1 MLKKPRPQNNL
12 SLESIR
18 YLTITDQ
25 LYFTNNFNMRDKEK
39 TIGRIIDSMAKVN
52 ITFKLLS
59 DERQID
65 ELNKGIYLLMDK
77 LENEDINVLFDRYP
91 RLIQKYSIKEMFS
104 GNVEIPNIDPH
115 SLKIAG
121 LLTCLQFLV
130 SSFTGFIDEFGN
142 SLPLKETEN
151 SNSYQAENYIISSI
165 PLDDYLKELF
175 LSVLSVIGEE
185 YYQKF
190 LEKIGSPD
198 FTINDILKL
207 EKDKEL
213 QEHIDLM
220 MWFSLIRVF
229 LEAIY
234 FYFNIENHNSKI

>member
-1 MLKKPRPQNNL
+1 
-12 SLESIR
+12 
-18 YLTITDQ
+18 
-25 LYFTNNFNMRDKEK
+25 MRDKEK
-39 TIGRIIDSMAKVN
+39 TIGRIIDSMEKVD

-77 LENEDINVLFDRYP
+77 LGSEDINVLFDRYP

-121 LLTCLQFLV
+121 LFTCLQFLV
-130 SSFTGFIDEFGN
+130 SSFTDFIDEFGS
-142 SLPLKETEN
+142 SLPLNETEN

-165 PLDDYLKELF
+165 PLDDYIKELF

-185 YYQKF
+185 YCQKF
-190 LEKIGSPD
+190 LEKIGNTD

-234 FYFNIENHNSKI
+234 FYFNIENHNSKM

>member
-1 MLKKPRPQNNL
+1 
-12 SLESIR
+12 
-18 YLTITDQ
+18 
-25 LYFTNNFNMRDKEK
+25 MRDKEK
-39 TIGRIIDSMAKVN
+39 TNGRIIDSMEKVD

-59 DERQID
+59 DKRQID
-65 ELNKGIYLLMDK
+65 ELNKGIYLLINK
-77 LENEDINVLFDRYP
+77 LGSEDINVLFDRYP

-104 GNVEIPNIDPH
+104 GNIEIPNIDSH

-121 LLTCLQFLV
+121 LLTCLQFLL
-130 SSFTGFIDEFGN
+130 SSFTDFIDESGN

-165 PLDDYLKELF
+165 HLDDYIKELF

-190 LEKIGSPD
+190 LKKIGNPD
-198 FTINDILKL
+198 FTIDDILKL

-234 FYFNIENHNSKI
+234 FYFNPESHNSKI

>member
-1 MLKKPRPQNNL
+1 
-12 SLESIR
+12 
-18 YLTITDQ
+18 
-25 LYFTNNFNMRDKEK
+25 MRDKEK
-39 TIGRIIDSMAKVN
+39 TIGRIIDSMEKVD

-77 LENEDINVLFDRYP
+77 LGSEDINVLFDRYP

-130 SSFTGFIDEFGN
+130 SSFIDFIDEFGN
-142 SLPLKETEN
+142 SLPLKETKN

-190 LEKIGSPD
+190 LEKIGSTD

-207 EKDKEL
+207 EKDTEL

-234 FYFNIENHNSKI
+234 FYFNIENHNSKM

>member
-1 MLKKPRPQNNL
+1 
-12 SLESIR
+12 
-18 YLTITDQ
+18 
-25 LYFTNNFNMRDKEK
+25 MRDKEK
-39 TIGRIIDSMAKVN
+39 TIGRIIDSMEKVN
-52 ITFKLLS
+52 VTFKLLS

-65 ELNKGIYLLMDK
+65 ELNKGIYILMDK
-77 LENEDINVLFDRYP
+77 LGSEDINVLFDRYP
-91 RLIQKYSIKEMFS
+91 KLIQKYSIKEMFS

-121 LLTCLQFLV
+121 LLTCVQFLV
-130 SSFTGFIDEFGN
+130 SGFTDFIDEFGN

-190 LEKIGSPD
+190 LEKIGNTD

-213 QEHIDLM
+213 HEHIDLM

-234 FYFNIENHNSKI
+234 FYFNIENHNSKM

>member
-1 MLKKPRPQNNL
+1 
-12 SLESIR
+12 
-18 YLTITDQ
+18 
-25 LYFTNNFNMRDKEK
+25 MRDKEK
-39 TIGRIIDSMAKVN
+39 TNGRIIDSMEKVD

-59 DERQID
+59 DKRQID

-77 LENEDINVLFDRYP
+77 LGSEDINLLFDRYP

-104 GNVEIPNIDPH
+104 GNIEIANVDPN

-130 SSFTGFIDEFGN
+130 SSFTDFIDEFGN

-151 SNSYQAENYIISSI
+151 SNSYQAERYIISSI
-165 PLDDYLKELF
+165 PLDGYLKELL
-175 LSVLSVIGEE
+175 LSVLSLIGEE

-198 FTINDILKL
+198 YTIDDILKL

-213 QEHIDLM
+213 QEHIDLL
-220 MWFSLIRVF
+220 MWFSLVRVF
-229 LEAIY
+229 MEAIY
-234 FYFNIENHNSKI
+234 FYFNPENHNSKI

>member
-1 MLKKPRPQNNL
+1 MRNKGKTNG
-12 SLESIR
+12 SI
-18 YLTITDQ
+18 IKS
-25 LYFTNNFNMRDKEK
+25 MEK
-39 TIGRIIDSMAKVN
+39 VD

-59 DERQID
+59 DKRQID

-77 LENEDINVLFDRYP
+77 LGSEDINVLFNQYP

-130 SSFTGFIDEFGN
+130 SSFTDFIDEFGN

-151 SNSYQAENYIISSI
+151 SNSYQAESYIINSI

-175 LSVLSVIGEE
+175 LSILSVISEE

-190 LEKIGSPD
+190 LEKVGDPD
-198 FTINDILKL
+198 FTIDDILNL

-234 FYFNIENHNSKI
+234 FYFNVENHNSKI

>member
-1 MLKKPRPQNNL
+1 
-12 SLESIR
+12 
-18 YLTITDQ
+18 
-25 LYFTNNFNMRDKEK
+25 MRDKEK
-39 TIGRIIDSMAKVN
+39 MIGRIIDSMEKVN

-59 DERQID
+59 YERQID
-65 ELNKGIYLLMDK
+65 ELNIGIYILMDK
-77 LENEDINVLFDRYP
+77 LGSEDINVLFDQYP
-91 RLIQKYSIKEMFS
+91 RLIQKYSIKDMFS
-104 GNVEIPNIDPH
+104 GNVEIPNIDLH

-121 LLTCLQFLV
+121 LLTCLQFLI
-130 SSFTGFIDEFGN
+130 SSFTDFIDEFGN

-185 YYQKF
+185 YYKKF
-190 LEKIGSPD
+190 LEKIGNPE
-198 FTINDILKL
+198 FTIDDILKL

-213 QEHIDLM
+213 QKHIDLI

-234 FYFNIENHNSKI
+234 FYFNIENHNSKIQ

>member
-1 MLKKPRPQNNL
+1 M
-12 SLESIR
+12 I
-18 YLTITDQ
+18 
-25 LYFTNNFNMRDKEK
+25 DKEK
-39 TIGRIIDSMAKVN
+39 TIGRIIDSMEKVN
-52 ITFKLLS
+52 VTFKLLS

-77 LENEDINVLFDRYP
+77 LGSEDINVLFDRYP

-121 LLTCLQFLV
+121 LLTCVQFLV
-130 SSFTGFIDEFGN
+130 SSFTDFIDEFDN

-151 SNSYQAENYIISSI
+151 SNYYQAENYIISSI
-165 PLDDYLKELF
+165 PLDHYLKELF
-175 LSVLSVIGEE
+175 LSIFSVIGEE
-185 YYQKF
+185 YYKQF
-190 LEKIGSPD
+190 LEKIGNPD
-198 FTINDILKL
+198 FTIDDILKL
-207 EKDKEL
+207 QKDKEL

-234 FYFNIENHNSKI
+234 FYFNIENQNSKI

>member
-1 MLKKPRPQNNL
+1 
-12 SLESIR
+12 
-18 YLTITDQ
+18 
-25 LYFTNNFNMRDKEK
+25 MRDKEK
-39 TIGRIIDSMAKVN
+39 TIGRIIDSMEKVD
-52 ITFKLLS
+52 ITFRLLS

-77 LENEDINVLFDRYP
+77 LGSEDINVLFDRYP

-130 SSFTGFIDEFGN
+130 SSFTDFIDEFGN
-142 SLPLKETEN
+142 SLPLKETKN

-175 LSVLSVIGEE
+175 LGILSVTGEE

-190 LEKIGSPD
+190 LKKIGDPD
-198 FTINDILKL
+198 FTIDDILKI

-213 QEHIDLM
+213 PEYIDLM
-220 MWFSLIRVF
+220 VWFYLIRVF

-234 FYFNIENHNSKI
+234 FYFNVENHNSKI

>member
-1 MLKKPRPQNNL
+1 
-12 SLESIR
+12 
-18 YLTITDQ
+18 
-25 LYFTNNFNMRDKEK
+25 MRNKEK
-39 TIGRIIDSMAKVN
+39 MIGRIIDSMEKVD

-77 LENEDINVLFDRYP
+77 LGSEDINVLFDRYP

-104 GNVEIPNIDPH
+104 GNVEIPNIDLH
-115 SLKIAG
+115 SLKTAG

-130 SSFTGFIDEFGN
+130 SSFTDFIDESGN
-142 SLPLKETEN
+142 SVPLKETES
-151 SNSYQAENYIISSI
+151 SNSYQAESYIINSI

-175 LSVLSVIGEE
+175 LNILSVIGEE

-190 LEKIGSPD
+190 LEKIGDPNS
-198 FTINDILKL
+198 TIDDILKL

-220 MWFSLIRVF
+220 IWFSLIRVF

-234 FYFNIENHNSKI
+234 FYFNVENHNSKI

>member
-1 MLKKPRPQNNL
+1 
-12 SLESIR
+12 
-18 YLTITDQ
+18 
-25 LYFTNNFNMRDKEK
+25 MRNKEK
-39 TIGRIIDSMAKVN
+39 KNKRIIDSMEKVN

-65 ELNKGIYLLMDK
+65 ELNKGIYILMDK
-77 LENEDINVLFDRYP
+77 LGSEDINVLFDQYP

-104 GNVEIPNIDPH
+104 GNVEIPNIDLH

-130 SSFTGFIDEFGN
+130 SSFTDFIDEFGN

-175 LSVLSVIGEE
+175 LSVLFVIGEE
-185 YYQKF
+185 YYKKF
-190 LEKIGSPD
+190 LEKIGNPE
-198 FTINDILKL
+198 FTIDDILKL

>member
-1 MLKKPRPQNNL
+1 
-12 SLESIR
+12 
-18 YLTITDQ
+18 
-25 LYFTNNFNMRDKEK
+25 MRDKEK
-39 TIGRIIDSMAKVN
+39 TIGRIIDSMEKVN

-59 DERQID
+59 DVRQID

-77 LENEDINVLFDRYP
+77 LGSEDINVLFDRYP
-91 RLIQKYSIKEMFS
+91 RLIQKYSIKEMFL

-121 LLTCLQFLV
+121 LLTCLQFLL
-130 SSFTGFIDEFGN
+130 SSFTDFVDELGN
-142 SLPLKETEN
+142 GLPLKETEN
-151 SNSYQAENYIISSI
+151 RNSYQAENYIISSI

-175 LSVLSVIGEE
+175 LSVLSFTGEE

-190 LEKIGSPD
+190 LKKIGNPD
-198 FTINDILKL
+198 FTIDDIVKL
-207 EKDKEL
+207 EKDKDL

>member
-1 MLKKPRPQNNL
+1 
-12 SLESIR
+12 
-18 YLTITDQ
+18 
-25 LYFTNNFNMRDKEK
+25 MRDKEK
-39 TIGRIIDSMAKVN
+39 TNGRIIDSMEKVDF
-52 ITFKLLS
+52 TFKLLS
-59 DERQID
+59 DKRQID

-77 LENEDINVLFDRYP
+77 LGNEEINVFFDQYP

-104 GNVEIPNIDPH
+104 GNIEIPNIDPH
-115 SLKIAG
+115 SLKIAR
-121 LLTCLQFLV
+121 LLTCLQFLI
-130 SSFTGFIDEFGN
+130 SSFTDFVDELGN
-142 SLPLKETEN
+142 SIPLKETEN
-151 SNSYQAENYIISSI
+151 NNSYQAENYIIISI
-165 PLDDYLKELF
+165 PLDDYLKKLF
-175 LSVLSVIGEE
+175 LSVLSVTGEE

-190 LEKIGSPD
+190 LKKIDNPD
-198 FTINDILKL
+198 FTIDDILKL

>member
-1 MLKKPRPQNNL
+1 M
-12 SLESIR
+12 
-18 YLTITDQ
+18 
-25 LYFTNNFNMRDKEK
+25 
-39 TIGRIIDSMAKVN
+39 IGRIIDSMEKVN

-59 DERQID
+59 YERQID
-65 ELNKGIYLLMDK
+65 ELNIGIYILMDK
-77 LENEDINVLFDRYP
+77 LGSEDINVLFDQYP
-91 RLIQKYSIKEMFS
+91 RLIQKYSIKDMFS
-104 GNVEIPNIDPH
+104 GNVEIPNIDLH

-121 LLTCLQFLV
+121 LLTCLQFLI
-130 SSFTGFIDEFGN
+130 SSFTDFIDEFGN

-185 YYQKF
+185 YYKKF
-190 LEKIGSPD
+190 LEKIGNPE
-198 FTINDILKL
+198 FTIDDILKL

-213 QEHIDLM
+213 QKHIDLI

-234 FYFNIENHNSKI
+234 FYFNIENHNSKIQ

>member
-1 MLKKPRPQNNL
+1 
-12 SLESIR
+12 
-18 YLTITDQ
+18 
-25 LYFTNNFNMRDKEK
+25 MRDKEK
-39 TIGRIIDSMAKVN
+39 MIGIIIDSMEKVN

-59 DERQID
+59 DQRQID

-77 LENEDINVLFDRYP
+77 LGSEDINVLFDRYP

-104 GNVEIPNIDPH
+104 GNIEIPNIDPH

-130 SSFTGFIDEFGN
+130 SSFTDFIDEFGN

-151 SNSYQAENYIISSI
+151 SNSYQAEKYIISSI

-190 LEKIGSPD
+190 LEKIGNPD
-198 FTINDILKL
+198 FTIDDILKL

>member
-1 MLKKPRPQNNL
+1 
-12 SLESIR
+12 
-18 YLTITDQ
+18 
-25 LYFTNNFNMRDKEK
+25 MRDKEK
-39 TIGRIIDSMAKVN
+39 TIGRIIDSMEKVN
-52 ITFKLLS
+52 VTFKLLS

-65 ELNKGIYLLMDK
+65 ELNKGIYILMDK
-77 LENEDINVLFDRYP
+77 LGSEDINVLFDRYP
-91 RLIQKYSIKEMFS
+91 KLIQKYSIKEMFS

-121 LLTCLQFLV
+121 LLTCVQFLV
-130 SSFTGFIDEFGN
+130 SSFTDFIDEFGN

-175 LSVLSVIGEE
+175 LSVLSIIGEE
-185 YYQKF
+185 YYRNF
-190 LEKIGSPD
+190 LGKIGNPD
-198 FTINDILKL
+198 FTIDDILKL

-213 QEHIDLM
+213 QEYIDLM
-220 MWFSLIRVF
+220 IWFSLIRVF